1 MQLSAAPSRA
11 IDVSN
16 YAPDSAHS
24 LCEQLER
31 GQVLMFPSVPFD
43 FPEADRKFLLARVAA
58 ESRFHKNIS
67 YRPTTGV
74 IRGSANSSDRQRLL
88 EVMQRFSR
96 EATAFTSK
104 FLGPYAGK
112 LQLDFAS
119 FRPLEEQGRNLP
131 LHKRNDLLHVDAFPS
146 RPTHGARILRVFANI
161 NPAAGRVWNVGT
173 PFHDFVPKLLRSDS
187 ASVRPPQRGRA
198 VQFLAQAASRIGLP
212 VADRSHY
219 DEFMLYL
226 HDWLKENSGFQKD
239 SPKREVVFPSGCCW
253 MVFTDGVPHAV
264 MSGQFALEQTFIVP
278 LGALVS
284 PQDSPLRVL
293 ESATGRKLN

>member
-1 MQLSAAPSRA
+1 MQLSAAPSQA
-11 IDVSN
+11 IDVSEV
-16 YAPDSAHS
+16 PDTARS

-31 GQVLMFPSVPFD
+31 GQVLMFPSVPFA
-43 FPEADRKFLLARVAA
+43 FPEEDRKFLLARVAA
-58 ESRFHKNIS
+58 ESRFHKNVS

-74 IRGSANSSDRQRLL
+74 IRGSADSSDRQRLL
-88 EVMQRFSR
+88 EVMQRFCR
-96 EATAFTSK
+96 EATAFTAK
-104 FLGPYAGK
+104 FLAPYAGK

-146 RPTHGARILRVFANI
+146 RPTRGGRILRVFVNI
-161 NPAAGRVWNVGT
+161 NPAAGRVWNVGA
-173 PFHDFVPKLLRSDS
+173 PFHDFVPELLQSGS
-187 ASVRPPQRGRA
+187 GSLRPPQRGRA
-198 VQFLAQAASRIGLP
+198 AQFLAHAASRIGLP

-226 HDWLKENSGFQKD
+226 HDWLKENSSFQKD

-278 LGALVS
+278 LDALVS

-293 ESATGRKLN
+293 ESATGKKLN